1 MIQRSPFLNIC
12 GLFEIDNKVAFLG
25 SLGGEHPTPLR
36 DPLWNQKRA
45 LTPGGPQI
53 FRKNP
58 LDRNSDYHLS
68 VLKVIQDTSRFPGAR
83 RADPQRGI

>member
-1 MIQRSPFLNIC
+1 M
-12 GLFEIDNKVAFLG
+12 FEIDYKVAFLG

-36 DPLWNQKRA
+36 DPLWNQKLV
-45 LTPGGPQI
+45 LTLGGPQT

-58 LDRNSDYHLS
+58 LDGNSDYHLS

-83 RADPQRGI
+83 TADPNGNLKMAPG